1 MEIALLVIG
10 LIVGALMGWLA
21 SRSRTTDFAAERALL
36 RERLAA
42 ADTAAARHQ
51 DLAITVAPLR
61 DALSKVE
68 IHLRELE
75 GARISAYSSLT
86 EQVGF
91 VRHASEALHEQTSS
105 LVTALRAPQAR
116 GRWGEMQLRRV
127 VEMAGMVEHC
137 DFTEQASVTTGHGVL
152 RPDMVVR
159 LSGGK
164 QIVVDA
170 KVTLSAYLAAAESR
184 DPDLIE
190 ERMRAHARHMRDHV
204 NGLAAKEY
212 WRVFEPTPEFVVLFV
227 PGDAFLAPAL
237 ERDPSLL
244 EDAMQLKVLI
254 ATPTT
259 LMAMLRTVAYSWQQ
273 EALTEH
279 ARSVFELGRELYRR
293 LGTLGGHVD
302 KLGRSLGRAVDDY
315 NKTVGSLERNVLV
328 QARKMAEL
336 QVTDADL
343 AAPPP
348 VDTAP
353 RPLGAPEL
361 LESVESGRGPTESV
375 DAGRELLAS
384 VESGGELPE
393 PVETRR
399 GLPSVEEL
407 VTSLEQ
413 PTPHLRKAQ

>member
-1 MEIALLVIG
+1 MEITLLVIG

-21 SRSRTTDFAAERALL
+21 SRSRATDFAAERALL

-42 ADTAAARHQ
+42 ADTAAGRQQ

-68 IHLRELE
+68 SHLRELE

-91 VRHASEALHEQTSS
+91 VRQASEALHEQTSS

-137 DFTEQASVTTGHGVL
+137 DFTEQTSVLTDHGVL
-152 RPDMVVR
+152 RPDLVVR

-184 DPDLIE
+184 DPDVIE

-204 NGLAAKEY
+204 TGLAAKEY
-212 WRVFEPTPEFVVLFV
+212 WRAFEPTPEFVVLFV
-227 PGDAFLAPAL
+227 PADAFLAPAL
-237 ERDPSLL
+237 ERDTSLL

-315 NKTVGSLERNVLV
+315 NKTVGSLERNVLTH
-328 QARKMAEL
+328 ARKMAEL
-336 QVTDADL
+336 QVTDAAL
-343 AAPPP
+343 EAPPP

-361 LESVESGRGPTESV
+361 LES
-375 DAGRELLAS
+375 L
-384 VESGGELPE
+384 E
-393 PVETRR
+393 PDRM
-399 GLPSVEEL
+399 LPSVDEL
-407 VTSLEQ
+407 VTELEQ
-413 PTPHLRKAQ
+413 QPPSHLRKAQ

>member
-1 MEIALLVIG
+1 
-10 LIVGALMGWLA
+10 
-21 SRSRTTDFAAERALL
+21 
-36 RERLAA
+36 
-42 ADTAAARHQ
+42 
-51 DLAITVAPLR
+51 
-61 DALSKVE
+61 
-68 IHLRELE
+68 
-75 GARISAYSSLT
+75 
-86 EQVGF
+86 
-91 VRHASEALHEQTSS
+91 
-105 LVTALRAPQAR
+105 
-116 GRWGEMQLRRV
+116 
-127 VEMAGMVEHC
+127 
-137 DFTEQASVTTGHGVL
+137 
-152 RPDMVVR
+152 
-159 LSGGK
+159 
-164 QIVVDA
+164 
-170 KVTLSAYLAAAESR
+170 
-184 DPDLIE
+184 
-190 ERMRAHARHMRDHV
+190 
-204 NGLAAKEY
+204 
-212 WRVFEPTPEFVVLFV
+212 
-227 PGDAFLAPAL
+227 
-237 ERDPSLL
+237 
-244 EDAMQLKVLI
+244 MQLKVLI

-361 LESVESGRGPTESV
+361 LESVESGRGLTESV